1 MSTNAKKRSK
11 YHKLYNL
18 IFWVV
23 LIYLVLWVLF
33 LSESSF
39 YKARQI
45 RKKMVTLEQ
54 EMKVLQAQNDSLR
67 EENHRLKTDPKAAE
81 AVAREKFGLTKENE
95 TKYIFFPGSPATK
108 DK

>member
-1 MSTNAKKRSK
+1 MSTKAKKRPK
-11 YHKLYNL
+11 YYKLFNL

-39 YKARQI
+39 YKAGQI

-81 AVAREKFGLTKENE
+81 VVAREKFGLTKENE
-95 TKYIFFPGSPATK
+95 TKYIFFPGSPANK

>member
-1 MSTNAKKRSK
+1 MSTKIKNKSK
-11 YHKLYNL
+11 YHKLYSL

-33 LSESSF
+33 FSESSF
-39 YKARQI
+39 YKAGQI

-81 AVAREKFGLTKENE
+81 VVAREKFGLIKENE
-95 TKYIFFPGSPATK
+95 TKYIFFPGSPASK
-108 DK
+108 GK

>member
-1 MSTNAKKRSK
+1 MSTRIKKKPK

-18 IFWVV
+18 IFWGV
-23 LIYLVLWVLF
+23 LIYLVLWLLF
-33 LSESSF
+33 LSPSSF
-39 YKARQI
+39 YNANEL

-67 EENHRLKTDPKAAE
+67 DENHRLRTDPKAAE
-81 AVAREKFGLTKENE
+81 VIAREKFGLTKENE
-95 TKYIFFPGSPATK
+95 TKYIFFPSSPSKK